1 MKIRSGITARTTQ
14 LTWTITLASL
24 CIFIAITIPEQKH
37 DLQGGL
43 ESKGQ
48 SIAAGLEGE
57 VASAAVTEDYSSVVE
72 HAMQV
77 IARDPAMEFIVI
89 TKSDGY
95 SIVVERDSWRIVPHL
110 DSYWYN
116 GSRVASASIG
126 VESLVGKRVFHYR
139 APLDCMGMPWGWM
152 HVGLSLNSYDRSVH
166 ALYLRTALLGVL
178 CIGLSL
184 MASILFARRFVRPI
198 LDLRQAVEKVAMGD
212 LKARACIHTQDEIE
226 QLATAFNDMAEA
238 ILQRDRI
245 MESVRFAAQTLQNS
259 DEWDAVIDGV
269 ITRFGQSTASSRAIL
284 VQVSLRP
291 DGNIAPRIRLEW
303 AQVGIGP
310 YQQLW
315 GDRTAE
321 ELGVGQR
328 FATLA
333 HSQLLLLRQHE
344 LEAEPF
350 VCPDPAPRSLL
361 AAPIFADGRFWGSL
375 CLQDCVA
382 DREWGDV
389 ERHSIRAIADM
400 VGASVVRERAQQ
412 ALITAK
418 NELEQRVAER
428 TQELSLQIAAKDKAH
443 NDLQQAQQK
452 LIELSRMS
460 GMAEVATGVLHNVGN
475 ALNSINVSATLISDR
490 MNNTSQTGRLC
501 EVAAMLDGKNGG
513 LGEFLTTDPR
523 GQRIVPYLVKLSEH
537 MQKERGEICGEA
549 TSLLKHVEHVKEIVS
564 MQQGYARNCG
574 VLEKVTAE
582 ELIEN
587 ALSLSAPAI
596 DRHGIV
602 IVREFEPLP
611 GMVTDRHKVLQI
623 LLNLLQNAKDAV
635 KAGGH
640 QPREIFVRLRNVSES
655 RMRFEV
661 EDNGIGIA
669 PENRAR
675 IFSHGFTTKRNGHGF
690 GLHSGALAAME
701 LGGTLSAASAG
712 LGFGATFT
720 LELPLRALN
729 RPEPGGYIERQD

>member
-1 MKIRSGITARTTQ
+1 
-14 LTWTITLASL
+14 
-24 CIFIAITIPEQKH
+24 
-37 DLQGGL
+37 
-43 ESKGQ
+43 
-48 SIAAGLEGE
+48 
-57 VASAAVTEDYSSVVE
+57 
-72 HAMQV
+72 
-77 IARDPAMEFIVI
+77 
-89 TKSDGY
+89 
-95 SIVVERDSWRIVPHL
+95 
-110 DSYWYN
+110 
-116 GSRVASASIG
+116 
-126 VESLVGKRVFHYR
+126 
-139 APLDCMGMPWGWM
+139 
-152 HVGLSLNSYDRSVH
+152 
-166 ALYLRTALLGVL
+166 
-178 CIGLSL
+178 
-184 MASILFARRFVRPI
+184 
-198 LDLRQAVEKVAMGD
+198 
-212 LKARACIHTQDEIE
+212 
-226 QLATAFNDMAEA
+226 
-238 ILQRDRI
+238 
-245 MESVRFAAQTLQNS
+245 
-259 DEWDAVIDGV
+259 
-269 ITRFGQSTASSRAIL
+269 
-284 VQVSLRP
+284 
-291 DGNIAPRIRLEW
+291 
-303 AQVGIGP
+303 
-310 YQQLW
+310 
-315 GDRTAE
+315 
-321 ELGVGQR
+321 
-328 FATLA
+328 
-333 HSQLLLLRQHE
+333 
-344 LEAEPF
+344 
-350 VCPDPAPRSLL
+350 
-361 AAPIFADGRFWGSL
+361 
-375 CLQDCVA
+375 
-382 DREWGDV
+382 
-389 ERHSIRAIADM
+389 
-400 VGASVVRERAQQ
+400 
-412 ALITAK
+412 
-418 NELEQRVAER
+418 
-428 TQELSLQIAAKDKAH
+428 
-443 NDLQQAQQK
+443 
-452 LIELSRMS
+452 
-460 GMAEVATGVLHNVGN
+460 MAEVATGVLHNVGN